1 MYHSMPT
8 HGWTRLAIPFCDK
21 RKSYV
26 SFRQGG
32 HLILEKGHDTSLAPE
47 CPDVITYSATNQTYV
62 SSQEERRQLMPEVE
76 VGEHPRSQVPSQMNT
91 HAAAQGQA
99 SLSSEAED
107 DELDLP
113 SSPRT
118 PTPEILNQKIAPPPD
133 R

>member
-1 MYHSMPT
+1 MKYHIFDAAVLLT
-8 HGWTRLAIPFCDK
+8 VIATARIIIGGK
-21 RKSYV
+21 NV
-26 SFRQGG
+26 S
-32 HLILEKGHDTSLAPE
+32 SLAPE

-91 HAAAQGQA
+91 HAAAQGHA